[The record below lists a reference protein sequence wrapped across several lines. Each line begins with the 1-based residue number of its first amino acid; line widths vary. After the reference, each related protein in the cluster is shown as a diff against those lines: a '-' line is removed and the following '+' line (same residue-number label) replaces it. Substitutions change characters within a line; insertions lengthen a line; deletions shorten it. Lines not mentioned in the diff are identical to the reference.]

1 MHEIRVVFMG
11 TPAFSVRPL
20 DYLVTEGYNMVA
32 VYTQPDKSA
41 GRGRIIVASP
51 VKQYADSRQLPVT
64 QPRNFRSADTVA
76 ELATLKPDVIVVA
89 AFGQILPKTVLDIPR
104 YGCLNIHPSLL
115 PRFRGVSP
123 VPAAILA
130 GDMFTGV
137 CIMLLDPGMDTGP
150 IIAEAQSPILPWDTT
165 GSLTTRLAQIG
176 AQLLVDVIPRWI
188 NGEIEPRPQDGT
200 KSTYCGMVHKEDGL
214 IDWHLSAI
222 DISRRVR
229 AFDPWPGAF
238 TLWQRK
244 QLKIIEARPVSTDA
258 ILKHGEVRA
267 LPEKDAGFIVGTGDG
282 ALGVLTVQIE
292 GKRAMAAAE
301 FLRGQRQFIGA
312 ILPG

>member
-32 VYTQPDKSA
+32 VYTQPDKSS
-41 GRGRIIVASP
+41 GRGQITVATP
-51 VKQYADSRQLPVT
+51 VKQYAASHQLPVL
-64 QPRNFRSADTVA
+64 QPRNFRSVDTVA
-76 ELATLKPDVIVVA
+76 ELAALKPDIIVVA

-130 GDMFTGV
+130 GDTFTGV

-150 IIAEAQSPILPWDTT
+150 IMAEAQSPVLPWDTT
-165 GSLTTRLAQIG
+165 GSLTIRLAQIG
-176 AQLLVDVIPRWI
+176 SQLLVDVIPHWI
-188 NGEIEPRPQDGT
+188 NREIEPRPQDGS
-200 KSTYCGMVHKEDGL
+200 KATYCGMVHKEDGL
-214 IDWHLSAI
+214 INWHLSAI

-229 AFDPWPGAF
+229 AFSPWPGAF
-238 TLWQRK
+238 TLWQGK
-244 QLKIIEARPVSTDA
+244 QLKIIEARPVSPDA
-258 ILKHGEVRA
+258 KPMPGEVRA
-267 LPEKDAGFIVGTGDG
+267 LPEKNAGFIIGTGDG
-282 ALGVLTVQIE
+282 ALGDYTVQME
-292 GKRAMAAAE
+292 GKRIIPAAE
-301 FLRGQRQFIGA
+301 FLRGQRQFIGT